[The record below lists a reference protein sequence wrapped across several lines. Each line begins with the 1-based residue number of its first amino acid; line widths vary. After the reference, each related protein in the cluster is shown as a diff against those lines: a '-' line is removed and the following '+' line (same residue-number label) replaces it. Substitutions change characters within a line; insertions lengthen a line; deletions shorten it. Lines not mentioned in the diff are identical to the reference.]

1 MFGTSMQW
9 GPWAVAEQAHSSI
22 HSSILEQPRNKICL
36 RTGWARTWRNHC
48 KNVRDCILRVQSMGF
63 ENALKGEPDAS
74 NFSSNELRWCMLCYE
89 KDLRQLVCA

>member
-9 GPWAVAEQAHSSI
+9 GPWAVAEQV

-48 KNVRDCILRVQSMGF
+48 KNVRDCILRVQTLGF
-63 ENALKGEPDAS
+63 EDALKNDGGDLNFAS
-74 NFSSNELRWCMLCYE
+74 DKLRWCMLCYE

>member
-22 HSSILEQPRNKICL
+22 LEQRNKICL

-48 KNVRDCILRVQSMGF
+48 KNVRDCILRVQTLGF
-63 ENALKGEPDAS
+63 EDALKNDGKDLNFAS
-74 NFSSNELRWCMLCYE
+74 DKLRWCMLCYE
-89 KDLRQLVCA
+89 QDLRQLVCA

>member
-9 GPWAVAEQAHSSI
+9 GTWAVANQTLLWQ
-22 HSSILEQPRNKICL
+22 ILEQPRNKICL

-48 KNVRDCILRVQSMGF
+48 KNVRDCILRVQTLGF
-63 ENALKGEPDAS
+63 ENALKNEAGDS
-74 NFSSNELRWCMLCYE
+74 NFSSNQLRWCILHYE

>member
-1 MFGTSMQW
+1 MFATSMQW
-9 GPWAVAEQAHSSI
+9 GPWAVAEQA

-48 KNVRDCILRVQSMGF
+48 KNVLDCILRVQTLGF
-63 ENALKGEPDAS
+63 EDALKNDRGDLNFAS
-74 NFSSNELRWCMLCYE
+74 DKLRWCMLCYE